1 VYNIYVEIHKEIKM
15 DKLLEQ
21 LQTRYNE
28 LESKLDL
35 PLKKDESLI
44 ITTQLNEIDK
54 TKSMIYKIK
63 GEEYE

>member
-1 VYNIYVEIHKEIKM
+1 M

-44 ITTQLNEIDK
+44 ITTQLNEIDN
-54 TKSMIYKIK
+54 TKIMIYKIQ
-63 GEEYE
+63 GEENE

>member
-1 VYNIYVEIHKEIKM
+1 M